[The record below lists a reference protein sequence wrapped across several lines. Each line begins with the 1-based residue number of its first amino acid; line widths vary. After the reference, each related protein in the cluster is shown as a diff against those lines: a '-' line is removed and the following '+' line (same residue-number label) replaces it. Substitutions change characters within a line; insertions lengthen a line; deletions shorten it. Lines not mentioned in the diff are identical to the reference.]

1 MRAWLAALLMA
12 PILTAAA
19 AAETIYFRSATWP
32 PTPLQ
37 LRLAKAGDTI
47 ADRAS
52 VPLTGELY
60 RPAAAKG
67 PVPAV
72 ILLPPCSGRLPPG
85 IEQADADRYTALG
98 YAVLALDDFT
108 ARGIAGGGCTGGGAS
123 VDGVMDAYGALT
135 HLASLPFIDPERVA
149 IVGYAFGANV
159 ALSAVEF
166 DGPERLFDRRFA
178 AAVAYYPFCPEKI
191 AVSVPTLILGG
202 ALDEWAPVRAC
213 QRMMARHRGLGAAM
227 RLVVYPD
234 AHHAFNLPLEPRR
247 FYGQQ
252 LEYNQAADRA
262 AWRETAA
269 LLRQAFGR

>member
-1 MRAWLAALLMA
+1 MRAWLVALLMT
-12 PILTAAA
+12 PILTVAA
-19 AAETIYFRSATWP
+19 AAETIHFRSATWP

-60 RPAAAKG
+60 RPSGKG
-67 PVPAV
+67 PFPAV
-72 ILLPPCSGRLPPG
+72 ILLHPCSGRLPPG
-85 IEQADADRYTALG
+85 IEQAGAERYTALG
-98 YAVLALDDFT
+98 YAVLALDNFT
-108 ARGIAGGGCTGGGAS
+108 ARGIAEGGCTGGGAS

-135 HLASLPFIDPERVA
+135 HLAGLPSIDPERIA

-166 DGPERLFDRRFA
+166 DGPERLFDRQFA

-202 ALDEWAPVRAC
+202 ALDEWAPVSAC
-213 QRMMARHRGLGAAM
+213 QRMMARRSGLGAAM

-234 AHHAFNLPLEPRR
+234 AHHAFNLPLESRR

-252 LEYNQAADRA
+252 LEYNEAADRA
-262 AWRETAA
+262 AWSETAA